1 MRRRSV
7 LFGLVAL
14 LLLAG
19 GVRRWQ
25 ANQDIE
31 DPIQQFRTPSL
42 EQRLAA
48 IGDISQLDF
57 TLQKAFTPGEDFVP
71 MPMPGP
77 RDWLAKYPEGGQTF
91 ADFLRSEPNRLDD
104 QRRLIYL
111 QPIGDFTTEF
121 APSLE
126 KLREFTETYFTL
138 ETKLLPTLTITAD
151 QVTTRV
157 REGTERPQW
166 LAADLLKLLEPQLP
180 PDAYC
185 LLGVTLTDLFS
196 NTTPTYVFGQAT
208 IKNRTGVFSFARFD
222 PAFYDEPRSA
232 NVETLILRRSCH
244 TLAHEICHIFGM
256 QHCIY
261 FSCPVN
267 GSNNLDENDS
277 RPMQLCPVCLR
288 KLHAIVGFDP
298 VDRDRRLIEV
308 YQQLGFATEATWL
321 QRRLQTV
328 TKPPR

>member
-1 MRRRSV
+1 M
-7 LFGLVAL
+7 LGLVGL

-19 GVRRWQ
+19 GLRWWQ
-25 ANQDIE
+25 TSPEIE
-31 DPIQQFRTPSL
+31 DSILEFRTPSA
-42 EQRLAA
+42 EERLAA
-48 IGDISQLDF
+48 IGALSQLPLE
-57 TLQKAFTPGEDFVP
+57 LQQAFTPGNDFVP

-77 RDWLAKYPEGGQTF
+77 RDWLAKYPEGGQTYSE
-91 ADFLRSEPNRLDD
+91 FLRSEPNRLDD

-111 QPIGDFTTEF
+111 QPIGEFATEY
-121 APSLE
+121 APSLD
-126 KLREFTETYFTL
+126 KLRDFTEAYFTL

-151 QVTTRV
+151 HVTTRV

-166 LAADLLKLLEPQLP
+166 LAGDLLKILEPQLP

-196 NTTPTYVFGQAT
+196 NTTPTYVFGEAS
-208 IKNRTGVFSFARFD
+208 IRNRTGVFSFARFD
-222 PAFYDEPRSA
+222 PAFYDDPRPA
-232 NVETLILRRSCH
+232 DVETLILRRSCH
-244 TLAHEICHIFGM
+244 TLAHETCHIFGM

-288 KLHAIVGFDP
+288 KLHSTIGFDP
-298 VDRDRRLIEV
+298 VERDRKLLEI
-308 YQQLGFATEATWL
+308 YQNFGFHKEAEWV
-321 QRRLQTV
+321 QRRIRTV
-328 TKPPR
+328 MKPP